1 MSIVDEDIDII
12 QEALADKGH
21 FWMNIFQGSIKRCVL
36 NHSEKLDDFLM
47 SVYVN
52 KLVTLF

>member
-12 QEALADKGH
+12 QQALADKGH